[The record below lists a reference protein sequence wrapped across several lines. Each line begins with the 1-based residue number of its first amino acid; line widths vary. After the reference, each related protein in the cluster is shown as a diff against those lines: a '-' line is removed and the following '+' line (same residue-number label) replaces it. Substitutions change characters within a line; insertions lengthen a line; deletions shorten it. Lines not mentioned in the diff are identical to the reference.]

1 MRHYFVSFTVITRS
15 VGCEPRHDRRHRLL
29 DEHPVSWLAGKEGK
43 PDIGVTFHIDFYR
56 PIPKEIYDKHKEDLH
71 GA

>member
-1 MRHYFVSFTVITRS
+1 MNQGPPTRPNNGELGDFS
-15 VGCEPRHDRRHRLL
+15 
-29 DEHPVSWLAGKEGK
+29 LAGKEGK